1 MCASRVTSEIM
12 TGVNTLLSD
21 YAQAEQQDTYLI
33 AYTLDSR
40 DSAAW
45 ITAGLKARGSDPAL
59 IPMRPVVDDGF
70 YDRLHAALPDPD
82 AMPGKL
88 IIFTLERDSMSHFQ
102 PLVETL
108 QRFGPN
114 RCKILRIISAS
125 EEFFTRSLNLTPD
138 ALSARNASLLAR
150 LDGSKSLEV
159 KSAGGT
165 DLMIKVDSAR
175 YDWISNRGIWRPGG
189 FTILPAGEI
198 ATYPAEINGVL
209 VADGAINC
217 NMFSDL
223 DMRLGDNPLTVEIEN
238 NQAVNFS
245 CSKDVIAEFVRA
257 GFAMEFGRNV
267 GELGFG
273 TNAGVGDFI
282 PHNSHINER
291 HPGVHIGFG
300 QHNQTQATV
309 PYLADIHM
317 DLITNGATIAI
328 DGDRDII
335 NLEDLVIT
343 DAAHPKTIRDED
355 VVGDCCGFKYT
366 DVQAATCTT
375 TARRA

>member
-1 MCASRVTSEIM
+1 MCAALVTPEIM
-12 TGVNTLLSD
+12 AGVNTLLTD
-21 YAQAEQQDTYLI
+21 YAQAEPQDTYVV

-40 DSAAW
+40 ESAAW
-45 ITAGLKARGSDPAL
+45 LAAGLKARGNEPAL
-59 IPMRPVVDDGF
+59 LPMRPLVDDGF
-70 YDRLHAALPDPD
+70 HDRLLRALPDPA

-88 IIFTLERDSMSHFQ
+88 IIFTLERDTMSHFQ

-108 QRFGPN
+108 QRFGPA
-114 RCKILRIISAS
+114 RCKILRVISAS
-125 EEFFTRSLNLTPD
+125 AEFFTRSMNLTPET
-138 ALSARNASLLAR
+138 LTARNASLLAR
-150 LDGSKSLEV
+150 LNGVRSMEV
-159 KSAGGT
+159 RTAGGT
-165 DLMIKVDSAR
+165 DLRIKVDSGK
-175 YDWISNRGIWRPGG
+175 YDWISNRGVWRPGG

-217 NMFSDL
+217 NMISEL

-245 CSKDVIAEFVRA
+245 CAKDEIAEFVRA

-317 DLITNGATIAI
+317 DLITNGATIAVDGEPEII
-328 DGDRDII
+328 D
-335 NLEDLVIT
+335 LEALVIT
-343 DAAHPKTIRDED
+343 GAEHPKMIRDED

-366 DVQAATCTT
+366 DVQAMVCNIGG
-375 TARRA
+375 R